1 MPKSEEMS
9 RRLGNLV
16 EEFKQLVYPPDYN
29 PDWKAA
35 KRKQAYDGEAD
46 KRPKIEISED
56 SLRSYVQAGTLG
68 KLTVPALKDAC
79 RLYGLRSGGKK
90 QELIDALTEYFNK
103 H

>member
-1 MPKSEEMS
+1 MLMS
-9 RRLGNLV
+9 FYLIFFFNLGSIKFVFL
-16 EEFKQLVYPPDYN
+16 
-29 PDWKAA
+29 
-35 KRKQAYDGEAD
+35 AYDDQAD
-46 KRPKIEISED
+46 KRPKIEVSED

-79 RLYGLRSGGKK
+79 RFYGLRSGGKK

>member
-1 MPKSEEMS
+1 MS
-9 RRLGNLV
+9 FYLKTFFNLGGIKFVFL
-16 EEFKQLVYPPDYN
+16 
-29 PDWKAA
+29 
-35 KRKQAYDGEAD
+35 AYDGEAD

-79 RLYGLRSGGKK
+79 RLHGLRSGGKK